1 MIRWLVPIVLVV
13 AASPARADVATCDG
27 PEQCCP
33 KQLLADLP
41 QKTHVAVGVA
51 FRGLYNVDE
60 KNGTWDADYYLY
72 ERWAPTP
79 GFFPQTE
86 VVNEINRQSS
96 QFDETILRD
105 GQCVRSR
112 RIHSTLHAR
121 FDLKRFPFDE
131 QQLTLELADAEF
143 DASDLSYDPQPVH
156 LTLDDEAQREL
167 VAWSVVR
174 GPSFAL
180 SERVFSPRPGAP
192 TYPRAVVSIRARR
205 LVGFY
210 LTRFFLPLLLILGVA
225 MSVFWIHPEDLGSQV
240 GIGVTCLLAVIAF
253 QFAQAS
259 SLPAVAYLTFADRV
273 YAICSFAISLAMI
286 ESIWG
291 NSLARR
297 GLHEQA
303 DRIDRLCRWAFP
315 VGVAGLVALSALAS
329 M

>member
-1 MIRWLVPIVLVV
+1 MKQLLVMALLI
-13 AASPARADVATCDG
+13 AAQPVRADVATCDG

-33 KQLLADLP
+33 KQLILDLP

-60 KNGTWDADYYLY
+60 KMGTWDADYYLY
-72 ERWAPTP
+72 ERWVPTP

-96 QFDETILRD
+96 QFDETLLRE
-105 GQCVRSR
+105 GECVRSR

-121 FDLKRFPFDE
+121 YDLKRFPFDE
-131 QQLTLELADAEF
+131 QQLTLQLADAEF
-143 DASDLSYDPQPVH
+143 DTTDIGYDREPVN
-156 LTLDDEAQREL
+156 LTLDGDARDQL
-167 VAWSVVR
+167 VAWKVLGTPEFTV
-174 GPSFAL
+174 GQH
-180 SERVFSPRPGAP
+180 VFSPRPGAP
-192 TYPRAVVSIRARR
+192 TYPQATITITARR
-205 LVGFY
+205 QVGFY
-210 LTRFFLPLLLILGVA
+210 LTRFFLPLFLIVAVA
-225 MSVFWIHPEDLGSQV
+225 MTVFWIHPEDLSSQV

-273 YAICSFAISLAMI
+273 YAICYFAIALAMI

-291 NSLARR
+291 NTLSRR

-303 DRIDRLCRWAFP
+303 ERLDRICRWAFP
-315 VGVAGLVALSALAS
+315 VGIACLVALSAAIA
-329 M
+329 